1 MPKVRRAVRRAS
13 CDGSA
18 VSEAEFFAVIITT
31 LRGRRVEIW
40 MRDGEGPAEADVY
53 SYNMYSRRLLDWT
66 LTLDEVAALEDV
78 LTAP

>member
-1 MPKVRRAVRRAS
+1 MP
-13 CDGSA
+13 
-18 VSEAEFFAVIITT
+18 EAEFFAVIRTT

-40 MRDGEGPAEADVY
+40 MRDGEGPAEAMVLEASDVY
-53 SYNMYSRRLLDWT
+53 VRLQRVLPWT